1 MIKIYKTTK
10 DDIDDLMR
18 VRLETLRAVNEMN
31 DDAQFSETLVNCARD
46 YFLNGDQTT
55 VFAEDSEASEKSGNN
70 ASGKYKGKIIGC
82 ASMSYITIMPTY
94 EHPTGK
100 RAFLMNVYVNK
111 NYRRQG
117 IAQKM
122 ITILIEEAKERGCSE
137 ISLDATQAGR
147 PVYKTLGFCDND
159 EAMILN
165 LGQK

>member
-10 DDIDDLMR
+10 DDINDLMR
-18 VRLETLRAVNEMN
+18 VRLETLRAVNEMS
-31 DDAQFSETLVNCARD
+31 DDAQFSDTLVKCSRD

-55 VFAEDSEASEKSGNN
+55 VFAEDTESSEENSDNAIGKSER
-70 ASGKYKGKIIGC
+70 KIIGC

-94 EHPTGK
+94 DHPTGK

-122 ITILIEEAKERGCSE
+122 IKILIEEAKERGCSE

-165 LGQK
+165 LAKN

>member
-55 VFAEDSEASEKSGNN
+55 VFAEDSEASEKSSNN
-70 ASGKYKGKIIGC
+70 ASGKSKGKIIGC

-165 LGQK
+165 LAQN

>member
-10 DDIDDLMR
+10 DDINDLMR

-31 DDAQFSETLVNCARD
+31 DDAQFSETLVKCARD

-55 VFAEDSEASEKSGNN
+55 VFAEDSEASKKSGNN
-70 ASGKYKGKIIGC
+70 AIAKSERKIIGC
-82 ASMSYITIMPTY
+82 ASMSYISIMPTY

-122 ITILIEEAKERGCSE
+122 IKILIEEAKGRGCSE

-165 LGQK
+165 LAQN

>member
-1 MIKIYKTTK
+1 MIEIYKTTK
-10 DDIDDLMR
+10 DEIDDLMI
-18 VRLETLRAVNEMN
+18 VRLEALRAVNEMS
-31 DDAQFSETLVNCARD
+31 DDAPFSDTLVKCARD
-46 YFLNGDQTT
+46 YFLNDDQTT
-55 VFAEDSEASEKSGNN
+55 VFAEDTEASEKSGNN
-70 ASGKYKGKIIGC
+70 ASGKSKGKIIGC

-165 LGQK
+165 LAQK